1 MPGEIGLLPYTTSK
15 EELDETSKEETIET
29 SDKDETQ
36 VDSRNRQ
43 VDSSGNRQV
52 DSGGNRQ
59 VDSGGNQD
67 QANDQE
73 NVISPQVS
81 KDDPLPNLPT
91 PATTQAP
98 STRPPP
104 RQASSV

>member
-1 MPGEIGLLPYTTSK
+1 MPKEELDKTSK
-15 EELDETSKEETIET
+15 EEPNETCTNIGGS
-29 SDKDETQ
+29 
-36 VDSRNRQ
+36 
-43 VDSSGNRQV
+43 RQV

-73 NVISPQVS
+73 NAISPQAS

-91 PATTQAP
+91 PATTTAPPTRAP
-98 STRPPP
+98 S
-104 RQASSV
+104 V